1 MAANQA
7 FEIDLAWVAE
17 LDVEHPLDCIP
28 NRIADEDLATTG
40 VSRYSRRHRNVA
52 PEQVVSTP
60 EQGAHMDA
68 DSHPDGPPAVRLF
81 VQGPLHLDTAEH
93 GLTRIAKGDHKS
105 VALIFHHIAAVVVDE
120 LAYEFVVPLKHCHPS
135 SITQRLV
142 LFGGTLDVGEDD
154 HDVAV
159 GGQFGEIG
167 TFDLGPASKVLD
179 RVSDSGTD
187 ALFINESAVCQAVLT
202 AKGAAP
208 RRRRR
213 RGLSFRLR

>member
-7 FEIDLAWVAE
+7 FEIHLAWVAE

-60 EQGAHMDA
+60 EQGANMDA
-68 DSHPDGPPAVRLF
+68 DSHPDDPPAVRLF
-81 VQGPLHLDTAEH
+81 VQGPLHLDAAEH
-93 GLTRIAKGDHKS
+93 CLTRSGKGDHES
-105 VALIFHHIAAVVVDE
+105 VALIFTIWPPWPSTSLQTSFLCRSSA
-120 LAYEFVVPLKHCHPS
+120 FTHPRS
-135 SITQRLV
+135 PRRLV

-179 RVSDSGTD
+179 RVSDGSAD
-187 ALFINESAVCQAVLT
+187 ALFITESAVCQAVLT

-213 RGLSFRLR
+213 RGLSCRLR